1 MADKKTNK
9 KANPEKERYSLT
21 AKACFAIA
29 ISDTRISPT
38 DVLFDDVENHAFQ
51 SAYIILERRM
61 NDAGYVTD
69 KDGKAKDNKDSEKP
83 EVIFTRTIKGFY
95 PNASDEQIDAAWEL
109 FVYHMTRQGNATKR
123 KSEKET
129 TDKS

>member
-38 DVLFDDVENHAFQ
+38 DILFDDVENHAFQ